1 MSSSEPNFTYSENQI
16 VHMTNQLFSA
26 DAAMYRNLDFLF
38 ILPMKIWKKLLSKV
52 VCFRKIARPA

>member
-26 DAAMYRNLDFLF
+26 DAAKYRNLDFLF
-38 ILPMKIWKKLLSKV
+38 VLPMKIWKKLCTLKSSL
-52 VCFRKIARPA
+52 F